1 MKHKT
6 IKTMKTHITILSA
19 ALLLATPAAF
29 GDAAA
34 IYAKSCASCHGKDGT
49 GNTKM
54 GKKAGARDYTTAEG
68 QKWTD
73 AEGVKAILD
82 GVKDGDKTKMK
93 GFTGKVTEAE
103 AKELVALIRQFKK

>member
-1 MKHKT
+1 
-6 IKTMKTHITILSA
+6 MKTKLTVLP
-19 ALLLATPAAF
+19 ALLLLASPAAF

-34 IYAKSCASCHGKDGT
+34 IYNKSCASCHGKDGT
-49 GNTKM
+49 GATKM
-54 GKKAGARDYTTAEG
+54 GKKAGAKDYTTAEG

-73 AEGVKAILD
+73 AEGVKAILE

-103 AKELVALIRQFKK
+103 AKELVAYIRAFKK